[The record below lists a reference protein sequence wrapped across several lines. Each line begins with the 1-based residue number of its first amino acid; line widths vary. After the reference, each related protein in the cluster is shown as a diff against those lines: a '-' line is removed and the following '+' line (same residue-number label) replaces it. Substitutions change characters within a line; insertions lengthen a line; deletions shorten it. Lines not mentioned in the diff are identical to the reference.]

1 MTYTNVNKILEGDEK
16 VQKRYPYLLDM
27 CIQMKVLS
35 DIIRR
40 RREKLGAIDFD
51 TREAKI
57 LVDEKGKPKD
67 IVLRERKDAE
77 RMIEDFMIAANE
89 TVATHAKWMEIPSM
103 YRVHEQPEPKK
114 IREFAR
120 VAKVLGYTFQ
130 GVIQNVYPM
139 QLQSLLKEAK
149 GQDNYLCFLEIIQNI
164 SIISFVISIISV
176 FEIESSEYPPKSA
189 ITF

>member
-1 MTYTNVNKILEGDEK
+1 MLIKYLEGDEK

-130 GVIQNVYPM
+130 GGIQNVYPM
-139 QLQSLLKEAK
+139 QLQKSFKKRRK
-149 GQDNYLCFLEIIQNI
+149 GKIIILCFL
-164 SIISFVISIISV
+164 VLC
-176 FEIESSEYPPKSA
+176 
-189 ITF
+189 